1 MSHDRMSVGSI
12 SIQDCVPTIRRRSQ
26 NRTNRTRFTHVRARP
41 FFQLYEF
48 LIRCIIMSNLIAS
61 RSHRVAPKRSSRHLR
76 GGVTIDTATFDIDIT
91 EALEIRGPG
100 SARKSIPSPADVPR
114 LQSTRFC
121 LLENRERNTI
131 TASASTSQVDGT
143 LSR

>member
-1 MSHDRMSVGSI
+1 
-12 SIQDCVPTIRRRSQ
+12 
-26 NRTNRTRFTHVRARP
+26 
-41 FFQLYEF
+41 
-48 LIRCIIMSNLIAS
+48 MSNLIAS

-76 GGVTIDTATFDIDIT
+76 GGVTIDTAAFDIDIT

-143 LSR
+143 LSPSFIALAQQSCTGCACACACATCAPTNHTNLA